1 MPRSKKDNK
10 MDEILSVINAKQK
23 KAKSPF
29 YRLRSILG
37 YDWAIYY
44 FLLGGRMAGKSYA
57 VADFYVSQFFKYG
70 RPFYWL
76 RLTEASTRKLLNN
89 NASKLIDPDL
99 QRRYNL
105 HLKTKGENVYN
116 ITIDE
121 NGNEVQT
128 LMCKVLA
135 LSTFYSDKGNGFYD
149 QMYLKENEKGYYNIC
164 LDEMNREANEKNTFD
179 IIYAFSNEIENIV
192 RNTKHNIRIICIGN
206 TLQEASDLLCAVNF
220 LPDHFGRVKL
230 VKHKKELVAMI
241 KDLKKARTDKELR
254 EIEKKYAHYDKKGN
268 LIKDWFG
275 KRAVIEYMEP
285 TDSYK
290 AMRNGSAAEILAG
303 NSSTFTNEVEIDSS
317 LIARHKR
324 LIKPTAIIKFRKEK
338 DKWFTVWDSN
348 IIAPY
353 NGQQAPTISMRPY
366 LDELYIPDLQKS
378 VITLFDTR
386 SYLFKDL
393 STFKRF
399 QKELRELKPRK

>member
-1 MPRSKKDNK
+1 MPRK
-10 MDEILSVINAKQK
+10 KQK
-23 KAKSPF
+23 DKSPF
-29 YRLRSILG
+29 YKLRSILG

-57 VADFYVSQFFKYG
+57 VADFYVSQFMKYG

-76 RLTEASTRKLLNN
+76 RLTEAGTRKMLIN
-89 NASKLIDPDL
+89 NAEKLIDPDL
-99 QRRYNL
+99 RRRYNL
-105 HLKTKGENVYN
+105 NLKTRGENVYN
-116 ITIDE
+116 ITTDE
-121 NGNEVQT
+121 NGVEHKT

-135 LSTFYSDKGNGFYD
+135 LSTFYSDKGQGIYD
-149 QMYLKENEKGYYNIC
+149 YLYLRENKKGYYNIC
-164 LDEMNREANEKNTFD
+164 LDEMNREANERNSFD
-179 IIYAFSNEIENIV
+179 IVYAFANEIENIV

-220 LPDHFGRVKL
+220 LPDHFGRFSL
-230 VKHKKELVAMI
+230 VKHKKELIEMI
-241 KDLKKARTDKELR
+241 KELKKAKTDEDMR
-254 EIEKKYAHYDKKGN
+254 RIEKKYTHYKKNG
-268 LIKDWFG
+268 KVDDQWFG

-303 NSSTFTNEVEIDSS
+303 NSSTFTNEVEIDAS

-324 LIKPTAIIKFRKEK
+324 FEKPTSIIKFHKEK
-338 DKWFTVWDSN
+338 ESWFVVWDSN

-353 NGQQAPTISMRPY
+353 NGQTANIIAMRPY
-366 LDELYIPDLQKS
+366 LDTIFIPELQKQI
-378 VITLFDTR
+378 ITLFDTR
-386 SYLFKDL
+386 AYLFRDL

-399 QKELRELKPRK
+399 QKELQILKPRK